1 MSERV
6 IVIAG
11 GLSPERDVSL
21 RSGRRVVEEL
31 RDGGFDAEV
40 RDVDASLVETLRSD
54 PPACAIPLVHGVAGE
69 DGSLQEVLQALNIPF
84 VGSDSAS
91 CRISFD
97 KAICGTLMANAG
109 MAVPRFAALPQAT
122 FRDLGAG
129 ALLSAMSS
137 EIGMPL
143 VVKPNRGGSAL
154 GVAVAKTPDE
164 MPAAMV
170 GAFSYC
176 DVALIQGYVTGT
188 EVAVAVVEG
197 DDGPKALP
205 PVEIVPDAGLYDYA
219 ARYTAGTTEFFVPA
233 RLDDE
238 VLENA
243 RQLAESAHR
252 LLNLRD
258 WSRTDMIIDHTGTAW
273 FLEVNVAPGMTE
285 TSLFPQAVA
294 ASGTGMGDVL
304 NALVQRATSRG

>member
-31 RDGGFDAEV
+31 RDAGFDAEV
-40 RDVDASLVETLRSD
+40 RDVDASLVETLRTD

-84 VGSDSAS
+84 VGSEAAS

-97 KAICGTLMANAG
+97 KAICATLVRNAG
-109 MAVPRFAALPQAT
+109 IPAPKAAALPQAT
-122 FRDLGAG
+122 FRDLGAA
-129 ALLSAMSS
+129 ALLTAMSA
-137 EIGMPL
+137 EIGLPL
-143 VVKPNRGGSAL
+143 VVKPNRMGSAL
-154 GVAVAKTPDE
+154 GVAIAKTADE
-164 MPAAMV
+164 LPAAMV

-176 DVALIQGYVTGT
+176 DVALIQEYVAGT
-188 EVAVAVVEG
+188 EIAVAVAES
-197 DDGPKALP
+197 DAGPQALP
-205 PVEIVPDAGLYDYA
+205 PVEIVPDTGIYDYT

-233 RLDDE
+233 RLDDV
-238 VLENA
+238 VLERA
-243 RQLAESAHR
+243 QQVAVSAHK
-252 LLNLRD
+252 LLGLRD
-258 WSRTDMIIDHTGTAW
+258 WSRTDMIVDHEGTPW

-294 ASGTGMGDVL
+294 ASGKGMAEVL
-304 NALVQRATSRG
+304 TALVKRATDRG